1 ESGAV
6 QDLVGVG
13 VADAAQQPWIG
24 QRALERVVLV
34 LERGPERRGV
44 GGEHVD
50 PARIVLAQRP
60 LALHEVDRRPALGA
74 GLGQHERSALELE
87 CGQPLLAG
95 ASRARRFPVQTPGDH
110 QMDHEEEIA
119 LERKDDPLADAP
131 DARDL
136 APVSRCQAAAPP
148 SAGRRDGAASRARD
162 APRRREAPARGG
174 RLRRRAARASGGMV
188 PSAAMDAYRAVVDKR
203 DQRAFL
209 PKPLP
214 DESLRRI
221 LQAGR
226 MTGSSK
232 NSEPNRLVVVRDR
245 ERLRALAGLSR
256 FARWLADA
264 AVVVVIAQ
272 TQPHE
277 FDAGRCAQN
286 MMVAA
291 WNDGIGSCP
300 APPPE
305 ADLGKALG
313 IPAGVVINRVIG
325 FGYVDPGHAA
335 APPSV
340 ARRRLPLDTLVHW
353 ETW

>member
-1 ESGAV
+1 MNHQEEV
-6 QDLVGVG
+6 
-13 VADAAQQPWIG
+13 
-24 QRALERVVLV
+24 ALE
-34 LERGPERRGV
+34 
-44 GGEHVD
+44 GEY
-50 PARIVLAQRP
+50 
-60 LALHEVDRRPALGA
+60 
-74 GLGQHERSALELE
+74 
-87 CGQPLLAG
+87 
-95 ASRARRFPVQTPGDH
+95 
-110 QMDHEEEIA
+110 
-119 LERKDDPLADAP
+119 DPLAETA

-136 APVSRCQAAAPP
+136 APVRSGEWRLHRAQNEGMEQLHALETHSDDA
-148 SAGRRDGAASRARD
+148 RRQRVEIGFDVRELGHRADDITFRLLASRLAR
-162 APRRREAPARGG
+162 PSPALGTVVRC
-174 RLRRRAARASGGMV
+174 R
-188 PSAAMDAYRAVVDKR
+188 PMDAYRAVVDKR

-264 AVVVVIAQ
+264 AVVIVIAQ
-272 TQPHE
+272 TQQHE

-300 APPPE
+300 AHLPE
-305 ADLGKALG
+305 ADLAKLLG
-313 IPAGVVINRVIG
+313 IPGGVLINRVIG
-325 FGYVDPGHAA
+325 FGYVDPGQAA

-353 ETW
+353 EGWSCERSDPSGLGPARREPTIRLK